1 MRRNLSSGGEVSG
14 DESSDQRLVAAC
26 ADGDLEALGALFDRH
41 HRAVYA
47 FLSRLSG
54 TDDRD
59 VDDLVQATFLEASAS
74 ARRFR
79 GQAAVRTWLFGI
91 AAHVA
96 SHHTRADIR
105 RRSLH
110 VRAAE
115 QAPVQ
120 ANDSIEAAERRDV
133 ALRVAAALASLP
145 HDLRVVFVMCAVEE
159 IPGPQVAGVL
169 GIREGT
175 LWWRLHEARKA
186 LRSMLEGRSP

>member
-1 MRRNLSSGGEVSG
+1 MRRNLSAGGEVSS
-14 DESSDQRLVAAC
+14 DDSSDQRLVAAC
-26 ADGDLEALGALFDRH
+26 ADGDPQALGALFDRH

-54 TDDRD
+54 ADDRD

-79 GQAAVRTWLFGI
+79 GQATVRTWLFGI
-91 AAHVA
+91 AAHTT
-96 SHHTRADIR
+96 SHHVRADVR
-105 RRSLH
+105 RRNLH
-110 VRAAE
+110 LRAAE

-120 ANDSIEAAERRDV
+120 PPDSIAVAEQRDV

-145 HDLRVVFVMCAVEE
+145 HDLRVAFVMCAVEE
-159 IPGPQVAGVL
+159 IPGPQAAGVL

-186 LRSMLEGRSP
+186 LRSMLEGRRP